1 MTSVMGRAD
10 LDLRSTTV
18 APGDEV
24 VIEVFTLMGGATIRV
39 PDGWIVDIRA
49 APIMGGVRDR
59 REGPRDVAS
68 CRLAARDTDG

>member
-59 REGPRDVAS
+59 REGPRDVAGYG
-68 CRLAARDTDG
+68 RLRELL